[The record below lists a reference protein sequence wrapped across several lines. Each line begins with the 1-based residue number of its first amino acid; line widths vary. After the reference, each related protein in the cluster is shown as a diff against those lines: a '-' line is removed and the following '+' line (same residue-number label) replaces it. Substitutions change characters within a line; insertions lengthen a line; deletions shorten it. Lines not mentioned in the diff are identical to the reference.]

1 MSKLPINQAQLIE
14 LWHQVRSAAEEQ
26 SKEFGDVALQYH
38 LAEQFG
44 LRDILDGA
52 AGKRDQGVCAGLAT
66 LLMAIHRNCDPGSKL
81 SFLEWYPRTI
91 LPELTGVS
99 AQEIAYHDLL
109 SSMDYWTNEAIAQ
122 VETDATLKL
131 GKDYRLRLHTL
142 AWDASSCY
150 FDAQVNEIVQFGY
163 SRDHRPDRPQIGTD
177 MFIDPASGFVPYARS
192 YEGNTPDATRF
203 PAALEDFHKQYPDT
217 EGVTILLDR
226 GPSSENNLI
235 LLRRLRYS
243 VVAGVALKGRPG
255 RLIERVYPFEDR
267 FNLKGTRFGFQ
278 VLPIRLEGYRFFLH
292 IYYNHKK
299 AKQEQRQRFRALK
312 ACQKELE
319 GLRLGQYQ
327 LKTHQK
333 IRQRVESIL
342 QKHKVK
348 TFLKVQV
355 KKPRGQEQFH
365 LDIQPK
371 KRALSKAEKKDGRFA
386 LITDRQELTSKDVL
400 IKYRS
405 KDKVES
411 AFSTIKGPVAL
422 RPVFHYS
429 PQRIKAH
436 VFICHLALFLRNLLA
451 LLLKA
456 KDIDLTPQKALKKV
470 KEVHITKIRFQK
482 TKQPFWILNQV
493 DSEVQK
499 IFDAMEFNPQQLLDA
514 AGLSPP

>member
-14 LWHQVRSAAEEQ
+14 LWRQVQSASEVQ

-44 LRDILDGA
+44 LIDILDRA
-52 AGKRDQGVCAGLAT
+52 AGKRDQGVSVGLAT
-66 LLMAIHRNCDPGSKL
+66 VLMAIHRNSDPGSKL

-99 AQEIAYHDLL
+99 VEEVAYHDLL
-109 SSMDYWTNEAIAQ
+109 SSMDYWTNQAIAYA
-122 VETDATLKL
+122 ETDATLKL
-131 GKDYRLRLHTL
+131 GKEYRIRLHTL

-150 FDAQVNEIVQFGY
+150 FDAQVNEIVRFGY

-177 MFIDPASGFVPYARS
+177 MFIDPESGFVPYARS
-192 YEGNTPDATRF
+192 YEGNKADVTRF
-203 PAALEDFHKQYPDT
+203 PEALQDFQKQYPDLQ
-217 EGVTILLDR
+217 EITILMDR
-226 GPSSENNLI
+226 GPASERNLV
-235 LLRRLRYS
+235 LLRQLRYH
-243 VVAGVALKGRPG
+243 VIAGLPFKGQWAS
-255 RLIERVYPFEDR
+255 LIEKGSAFEVR
-267 FNLKGTRFGFQ
+267 FNLKGTRFESS
-278 VLPIRLEGYRFFLH
+278 VLPVHIEGHRFFVH
-292 IYYNHKK
+292 IYFNHKNAQK
-299 AKQEQRQRFRALK
+299 EQLQRLRALR
-312 ACQKELE
+312 ACQKQLE

-327 LKTHQK
+327 LKTYQQ
-333 IRQRVESIL
+333 IRGRIDEVL

-348 TFLKVQV
+348 TFLKVEV

-371 KRALSKAEKKDGRFA
+371 KRALSKAQKKDGRFA
-386 LITDRQELTSKDVL
+386 LITDRQDLTSKDML
-400 IKYRS
+400 IQYRS

-411 AFSTIKGPVAL
+411 AFSIIKGPVAL

-456 KDIDLTPQKALKKV
+456 KDINLTPQKALKKA
-470 KEVHITKIRFQK
+470 KEVHITKIHFQK
-482 TKQPFWILNQV
+482 IKQPFWILNQV
-493 DSEVQK
+493 DPEIQK
-499 IFDAMEFNPQQLLDA
+499 IFDAVEFKPQQRLAA

>member
-1 MSKLPINQAQLIE
+1 MAKLPINQAQLIE
-14 LWHQVRSAAEEQ
+14 LWRRVQSASEVQ

-44 LRDILDGA
+44 LIEILERS
-52 AGKRDQGVCAGLAT
+52 AGKRDQGVSVGLST
-66 LLMAIHRNCDPGSKL
+66 VLMAIHRNSDPGSKL

-99 AQEIAYHDLL
+99 AEGIAYHDLL

-122 VETDATLKL
+122 AETDMTLKS
-131 GKDYRLRLHTL
+131 GKDYRIRLHTL

-150 FDAQVNEIVQFGY
+150 FDAKVNEIVRFGY

-177 MFIDPASGFVPYARS
+177 MFIDPESGFVPYARS
-192 YEGNTPDATRF
+192 YEGNKADVTRF
-203 PAALEDFHKQYPDT
+203 PEALQDFQEQYPDLQ
-217 EGVTILLDR
+217 EVTILMDR
-226 GPSSENNLI
+226 GPASESNLV
-235 LLRRLRYS
+235 LLRQLRYH
-243 VVAGVALKGRPG
+243 VIAGLPFKGQWAS
-255 RLIERVYPFEDR
+255 LIEKGCVFETR
-267 FNLKGTRFGFQ
+267 FNLKGTRLASK
-278 VLPIRLEGYRFFLH
+278 VLPVHIEGHPFLAH
-292 IYYNHKK
+292 IYYNHKNAQK
-299 AKQEQRQRFRALK
+299 EQLQRLLALR
-312 ACQKELE
+312 ACQKQLE

-327 LKTHQK
+327 LKTYRQ
-333 IRQRVESIL
+333 IRGRVDEIL

-348 TFLKVQV
+348 TFLKVEV
-355 KKPRGQEQFH
+355 KKPRGQGQFQ
-365 LDIQPK
+365 LDIQDK
-371 KRALSKAEKKDGRFA
+371 KRALSKATKKDGRFA

-400 IKYRS
+400 IQYRS

-411 AFSTIKGPVAL
+411 AFSTIKGPVSL

-451 LLLKA
+451 LLLKV

-470 KEVHITKIRFQK
+470 KEVHITKIHFQK
-482 TKQPFWILNQV
+482 TKQPFWILNQI
-493 DSEVQK
+493 DPEIQK
-499 IFDAMEFNPQQLLDA
+499 IFDAVEFKPQQLLTA